1 MEVTHILIFIV
12 VGFIAQ
18 IIDGSLGMAYGVSSN
33 ALLLTLGIPPAAASA
48 SVHTSEVFTSF
59 VSGISHFKLGN
70 VDMQLVKKL
79 AVPGVLGGVLGAY
92 IISNINSSLLKPIV
106 SVYLLIMGIRILVRA
121 FQNVKERASESF
133 RPLPMII
140 LGLVGGFL
148 DAAGGG
154 GWGPIVTTTLISQ
167 GATPRK
173 SIGSVNLT
181 EFFVTFAEAVAFIF
195 TIGFVHWQIIV
206 GLLIGGIAAA
216 PLGAYFTKRIPI
228 KPMLI
233 LVGMLIILLNVRTL
247 LQVWGIL

>member
-1 MEVTHILIFIV
+1 METTNILLFIV

-48 SVHTSEVFTSF
+48 SVHTSEVFTTL

-70 VDMQLVKKL
+70 VDMNLVKKL

-92 IISNINSSLLKPIV
+92 VISNINNTLLKPIV
-106 SVYLLIMGIRILVRA
+106 SIYLLIMGINILVRA
-121 FQNVKERASESF
+121 FQNTRERDTDSF
-133 RPLPMII
+133 KTLPMIL

-167 GATPRK
+167 GSTPRK

-181 EFFVTFAEAVAFIF
+181 EFFVTFAEALAFIF

-206 GLLIGGIAAA
+206 GLLTGGVIAA

-233 LVGMLIILLNVRTL
+233 LVGSLIILLNLRTL
-247 LQVWGIL
+247 LQTWGVL

>member
-1 MEVTHILIFIV
+1 MEATNILVFVI

-33 ALLLTLGIPPAAASA
+33 ALLLTFGISPAVASA

-59 VSGISHFKLGN
+59 VSGVSHLKLGN
-70 VDMQLVKKL
+70 VDMKLVKKL
-79 AVPGVLGGVLGAY
+79 AVPGVLGGILGAY
-92 IISNINSSLLKPIV
+92 VISNIDNSLLKPIV
-106 SVYLLIMGIRILVRA
+106 AVYLLIMGIRILFRA
-121 FQNVKERASESF
+121 FQTVKERSTESF
-133 RPLPMII
+133 QSLPMII

-206 GLLIGGIAAA
+206 GLLIGGMIAA
-216 PLGAYFTKRIPI
+216 PLGAYFTRRIPI

-233 LVGMLIILLNVRTL
+233 LVGSLIILLNVRTL
-247 LQVWGIL
+247 LQIWGIL